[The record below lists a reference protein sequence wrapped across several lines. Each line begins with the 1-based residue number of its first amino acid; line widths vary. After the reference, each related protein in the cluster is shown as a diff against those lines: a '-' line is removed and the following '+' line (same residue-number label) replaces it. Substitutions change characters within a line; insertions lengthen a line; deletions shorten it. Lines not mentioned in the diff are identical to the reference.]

1 MDIARLHM
9 QNQQLDEALT
19 LVDAV
24 TPLDQRVLEQR
35 ETLALDLAVRLGD
48 QDRARHAAERLFG
61 LRLTPETQVQLA
73 TQMRRLGMVDE
84 AEAVIAR
91 AQRQAGNRLS
101 ALAALMGQYQ
111 SQGRMDVAV
120 QVAHQI
126 LRRSRT
132 QQASQQLAGVYSQ
145 DSQYRTSALQCLTQA
160 GKLKELISAVESQ
173 LERSPNSTQLVETLA
188 EYYQA
193 AGDSQKLLD
202 LQAKIVAQHPEDAET
217 RYRYARELENRGK
230 HTEACDQY
238 LVALKKQPRLMGNQY
253 WEVTQAF
260 QQAKRELDLVK
271 LLSEIDIRSVGQP
284 YVAVNLIQ
292 SLRNRKEGREAAMEL
307 L

>member
-1 MDIARLHM
+1 RRRANVTFPPPNAYFDTTAIAFLRTAFEQFKQKDLISDLLKHVEGRLAPAPSGDKVFAALALAYLQIWNDEPDAGFKSLADAVALVPHDLDLRMDIARQYM

-101 ALAALMGQYQ
+101 ALAALMTQYQ
-111 SQGRMDVAV
+111 SQGRMEVAV

-132 QQASQQLAGVYSQ
+132 QQVSQMGVYSQ
-145 DSQYRTSALQCLTQA
+145 DTQYRTSALQ
-160 GKLKELISAVESQ
+160 
-173 LERSPNSTQLVETLA
+173 
-188 EYYQA
+188 
-193 AGDSQKLLD
+193 
-202 LQAKIVAQHPEDAET
+202 
-217 RYRYARELENRGK
+217 
-230 HTEACDQY
+230 
-238 LVALKKQPRLMGNQY
+238 
-253 WEVTQAF
+253 
-260 QQAKRELDLVK
+260 
-271 LLSEIDIRSVGQP
+271 
-284 YVAVNLIQ
+284 
-292 SLRNRKEGREAAMEL
+292 
-307 L
+307 